1 MFWSCNDGKVASS
14 FIKIF
19 TQMTLNQV
27 KQVLRLLFKEKRIT
41 IINIIGLSI
50 SLACALFMLLWVQ
63 HELSYDRFHAD
74 FERIYRVEE
83 DQYYSN
89 AEPYHVNVTPFV
101 SGPVW
106 KDEVP
111 EIEEQCRLAF
121 RGGHLFT
128 EGENKFFEDGI
139 AVVDSSFFDMFTFLF
154 KYGTKEDVLRE
165 PNTMVITEELATK
178 YFGDDNP
185 VGRTIQVNQE
195 KPFTVSAVIED
206 PPSNSILGF
215 KVLFPWNYLSLE
227 DRNND
232 SWGSNSIMTVVKLQ
246 EGAVDSIVS
255 RKITE
260 VTNIYKENNT
270 IDYMVAPFSRIH
282 LHSYFGFGRSPGAIL
297 YVYIFGAIAFFV
309 LLIACINFMNLATA
323 RSSIRA
329 KEIGLRKV
337 NGASRWQLVQ
347 QYLTESF
354 VQTLISVLLAFLLVL
369 ALLNQFNHISGK
381 DIEPAGLFSSQFL
394 LGILAVLVLTT
405 LLAGSYP
412 ALYLSALRPIRAIRE
427 QNDQRTGSGL
437 LRKILVVFQFTLAVI
452 LITGAMVAT
461 RQLTYMRN
469 ADLGYNKNNLVH
481 IPLRGNLNQE
491 YETLKQ
497 SFMENPGVL
506 NATASMQPPYR
517 IGSNSSGINW
527 EGKDPELE
535 VLVSFTGVHYDFVET
550 MGITLQGG
558 RDFSDSYPSD
568 IYNSDTLANWIIN
581 KTLANIIGKE
591 DIVGMDLTFM
601 GIHGQIVGV
610 MEDYHFKPLG
620 DEIEPMALAPL
631 PLDMLMH
638 MVVRLD
644 DKQPEEALAFMKETW
659 EEMLPQYPFD
669 YTYVDEAID
678 NMYRGE
684 ERMSILLK
692 IFTVVAMIIASL
704 GLFALASFT
713 AQRRTKE
720 IGIRKSMGAMQ
731 HQITLMMIRDFSLY
745 VLISLVIALPAVWF
759 IANRWLKEFSFR
771 IELKAD
777 LFIITALAT
786 TIVAILTVLYH
797 AFRSARTNPVLAL
810 RYE

>member
-1 MFWSCNDGKVASS
+1 
-14 FIKIF
+14 
-19 TQMTLNQV
+19 MTLV
-27 KQVLRLLFKEKRIT
+27 KMKQALRLVFKERRIT

-63 HELSYDRFHAD
+63 HELSFDRFHAD
-74 FERIYRVEE
+74 FDRLYRVEE

-111 EIEEQCRLAF
+111 EIVEQCRLAF

-128 EGENKFFEDGI
+128 EGDNKFFEDGI
-139 AVVDSSFFDMFTFLF
+139 VVVDSTFFDMFSF
-154 KYGTKEDVLRE
+154 KFKFGSKDGVLRE
-165 PNTMVITEELATK
+165 PNTMVITEEMATK
-178 YFGDDNP
+178 YFGDANP
-185 VGRTIQVNQE
+185 VGRNIRVNQDLE
-195 KPFTVSAVIED
+195 FTISAVIED
-206 PPSNSILGF
+206 PPSNTILDF

-232 SWGSNSIMTVVKLQ
+232 NWGTNSIMTTVKLQ

-260 VTNIYKENNT
+260 VTDIYKENNT

-282 LHSYFGFGRSPGAIL
+282 LHSYFGFGKSPGAIM

-309 LLIACINFMNLATA
+309 LLIACINFMNLSTA

-337 NGASRWQLVQ
+337 NGASRMHLVQ

-354 VQTLISVLLAFLLVL
+354 VQTLISVVLAFLIVL
-369 ALLNQFNHISGK
+369 ALLNKFNQISGK
-381 DIEPAGLFSSQFL
+381 DIAAAGLFTSQFL
-394 LGILAVLVLTT
+394 LGILGVLVVTT

-412 ALYLSALRPIRAIRE
+412 ALYLSAMRPVRAIRE
-427 QNDQRTGSGL
+427 QTDQRSGSGL

-461 RQLTYMRN
+461 RQLTYMRS
-469 ADLGYNKNNLVH
+469 ADLGFNKYNLVH

-491 YETLKQ
+491 YESLKQ
-497 SFMENPGVL
+497 SFMEHPGVL
-506 NATASMQPPYR
+506 NATASQQAPYR
-517 IGSNSSGINW
+517 IGSNSSGIDW
-527 EGKDPELE
+527 EGKDPELD
-535 VLVSFTGVHYDFVET
+535 VLVSFTGVHYNFIET
-550 MGITLQGG
+550 MGITLRGG
-558 RDFSDSYPSD
+558 RDFSMDYPSD
-568 IYNSDTLANWIIN
+568 MYNNDTLANWIIN
-581 KTLANIIGKE
+581 STLADIIGKE
-591 DIVGMDLTFM
+591 EIVGMNLTFM
-601 GIHGQIVGV
+601 GIQGQVVGL

-620 DEIEPMALAPL
+620 DEIEPMAIAPV
-631 PLDMLMH
+631 PAEMLMN
-638 MVVRLD
+638 MVVRLA
-644 DKQPEEALAFMKETW
+644 PERPREALSFIQEKW

-669 YTYVDEAID
+669 YTYVEENID

-692 IFTVVAMIIASL
+692 IFMVVAMVIASL

-713 AQRRTKE
+713 AQRRTRE
-720 IGIRKSMGAMQ
+720 MGIRKTMGALE
-731 HQITLMMIRDFSLY
+731 HQITLMMIRDFSFY
-745 VLISLVIALPAVWF
+745 VLISLLIALPTVWF
-759 IANRWLKEFSFR
+759 IANRWLEEFSFR
-771 IELKAD
+771 IALKPD
-777 LFIITALAT
+777 LFLLTALVTAT
-786 TIVAILTVLYH
+786 VAILTVLYH
-797 AFRSARTNPVLAL
+797 AFRTARTNPVLAL

>member
-1 MFWSCNDGKVASS
+1 M
-14 FIKIF
+14 IP
-19 TQMTLNQV
+19 NQL
-27 KQVLRLLFKEKRIT
+27 KQVLRLLFKERRIT
-41 IINIIGLSI
+41 IINIIGLSV

-63 HELSYDRFHAD
+63 HELSFDRFHTD
-74 FERIYRVEE
+74 FDRLYRVEE

-139 AVVDSSFFDMFTFLF
+139 VVVDSSFFDMFTYGF
-154 KYGTKEDVLRE
+154 KYGNKQGSLRE

-178 YFGDDNP
+178 YFGDADP
-185 VGRTIQVNQE
+185 VGRTIQVNQDLI
-195 KPFTVSAVIED
+195 FTVSAVIED
-206 PPSNSILGF
+206 PPSNSILDF

-227 DRNND
+227 DRNED

-270 IDYMVAPFSRIH
+270 IDYMVAPFARIH
-282 LHSYFGFGRSPGAIL
+282 LHGYFGFGRSPGAIL

-309 LLIACINFMNLATA
+309 LLIACINFMNLSTA

-337 NGASRWQLVQ
+337 NGASRLQLVR

-354 VQTLISVLLAFLLVL
+354 IQTLISVVLAFLLVL
-369 ALLNQFNHISGK
+369 VLLNQFNHISGK
-381 DIEPAGLFSSQFL
+381 DIEPAGLFSLRFL
-394 LGILAVLVLTT
+394 LGILGVLVVTT

-412 ALYLSALRPIRAIRE
+412 ALYLSALRPVRAIRE
-427 QNDQRTGSGL
+427 QNDQRSGSGL
-437 LRKILVVFQFTLAVI
+437 LRKILVVFQFSLAVI

-461 RQLTYMRN
+461 RQLTYMRS
-469 ADLGYNKNNLVH
+469 ADLGYDKYNLVH

-491 YETLKQ
+491 YEMLKQ
-497 SFMENPGVL
+497 TFKEHPGVL
-506 NATASMQPPYR
+506 NATASMQAPYR
-517 IGSNSSGINW
+517 IGSNSSGIDW
-527 EGKDPELE
+527 EGKDPELD
-535 VLVSFTGVHYDFVET
+535 VLVSFTGVHYNFTET
-550 MGITLQGG
+550 MGITLRGG
-558 RDFSDSYPSD
+558 RDFTEDFPSD
-568 IYNSDTLANWIIN
+568 MLSFSDTTSNWIIN
-581 KTLANIIGKE
+581 ATLADIIDKE

-601 GIHGQIVGV
+601 GIHGQVVGL

-620 DEIEPMALAPL
+620 AEIEPMALAPV
-631 PLDMLMH
+631 PAEMLMS
-638 MVVRLD
+638 MVVRLAPE
-644 DKQPEEALAFMKETW
+644 QPQMALAFIQEKW
-659 EEMLPQYPFD
+659 EELLPQYPFD
-669 YTYVDEAID
+669 YTYVEEAVD
-678 NMYRGE
+678 NMYLGE
-684 ERMSILLK
+684 ERMAILLK
-692 IFTVVAMIIASL
+692 IFTAVAMIIAAL

-720 IGIRKSMGAMQ
+720 IGIRKSMGAME

-759 IANRWLKEFSFR
+759 IADRWLEEFSFR
-771 IELKAD
+771 IALKPD
-777 LFIITALAT
+777 LFVWTALST
-786 TIVAILTVLYH
+786 TAVAILTVLYH

>member
-1 MFWSCNDGKVASS
+1 
-14 FIKIF
+14 
-19 TQMTLNQV
+19 MTLKQL

-63 HELSYDRFHAD
+63 HELSFDRFHTD
-74 FERIYRVEE
+74 FDRLYRVEE
-83 DQYYSN
+83 DQYYSD

-106 KDEVP
+106 KEEVP

-128 EGENKFFEDGI
+128 QGENKFFEDGI
-139 AVVDSSFFDMFTFLF
+139 VVVDSSFFDMFTFPF
-154 KYGTKEDVLRE
+154 KYGNKEDVLRE
-165 PNTMVITEELATK
+165 PNTMVLTEEVATK
-178 YFGDDNP
+178 YFGDQNP
-185 VGRTIQVNQE
+185 VGQTILVNQDQ
-195 KPFTVSAVIED
+195 PFTVSAVIED
-206 PPSNSILGF
+206 PPSNTILGF
-215 KVLFPWNYLSLE
+215 KVLFPWNYLTLE
-227 DRNND
+227 DRNED
-232 SWGSNSIMTVVKLQ
+232 SWGTNSIMTCVKLQ

-282 LHSYFGFGRSPGAIL
+282 LHGYFGFGRSPGAIL

-337 NGASRWQLVQ
+337 NGASRWHLVQ
-347 QYLTESF
+347 QYLSESF
-354 VQTLISVLLAFLLVL
+354 VQTLISVVLAFLLVL
-369 ALLNQFNHISGK
+369 ALLNKFNHISGK
-381 DIEPAGLFSSQFL
+381 DIVPAGLFASQFL
-394 LGILAVLVLTT
+394 LGILGVLVVTT

-412 ALYLSALRPIRAIRE
+412 ALYLSALRPVRAIRE

-461 RQLTYMRN
+461 RQLTFMRN
-469 ADLGYNKNNLVH
+469 ADLGYNKHNLVH

-497 SFMENPGVL
+497 SFMEHPGVL
-506 NATASMQPPYR
+506 NATASMQAPYR

-527 EGKDPELE
+527 EGKDPEQD
-535 VLVSFTGVHYDFVET
+535 VLVSFTGVHHDFVET

-558 RDFSDSYPSD
+558 RDFSDAFPSD
-568 IYNSDTLANWIIN
+568 MFSSDTLANWIIN
-581 KTLANIIGKE
+581 TTLADIIGKE
-591 DIVGMDLTFM
+591 EVVGMDLTFM
-601 GIHGQIVGV
+601 GIHGQVVGV
-610 MEDYHFKPLG
+610 MKDYHFKPLG

-631 PLDMLMH
+631 PPEMLQH

-644 DKQPEEALAFMKETW
+644 DHAPQEALASMQETW

-669 YTYVDEAID
+669 FTYVDEAID

-720 IGIRKSMGAMQ
+720 IGIRKSMGAME

-745 VLISLVIALPAVWF
+745 VLISLVIALPSVWF

-771 IELKAD
+771 IDLKAD
-777 LFIITALAT
+777 LFVITALAT
-786 TIVAILTVLYH
+786 ATVAILTVLYH
-797 AFRSARTNPVLAL
+797 AIRSARTNPVLAL

>member
-1 MFWSCNDGKVASS
+1 MS
-14 FIKIF
+14 
-19 TQMTLNQV
+19 LNILN
-27 KQVLRLLFKEKRIT
+27 QVLRLLFKEKRIT
-41 IINIIGLSI
+41 IINIIGLSV

-63 HELSYDRFHAD
+63 QELSYDRFHTESD
-74 FERIYRVEE
+74 RLYRVEE

-89 AEPYHVNVTPFV
+89 AEPYHVNVTPYV

-121 RGGHLFT
+121 RGGLLFT
-128 EGENKFFEDGI
+128 EEENKFFEDGI
-139 AVVDSSFFDMFTFLF
+139 VVVDSSFFDMFTFDF
-154 KYGTKEDVLRE
+154 KYGNKDRVLRE

-178 YFGDDNP
+178 YFGDTDP
-185 VGRTIQVNQE
+185 VGKTIQVDQDLI
-195 KPFTVSAVIED
+195 FTISGVIED
-206 PPSNSILGF
+206 PPSNTILGF
-215 KVLFPWNYLSLE
+215 KVLFPWNYLTLE

-232 SWGSNSIMTVVKLQ
+232 TWSSNSIMTCVKLQ
-246 EGAVDSIVS
+246 EGAVDTIVN

-270 IDYMVAPFSRIH
+270 IDYMVAPFSKIH
-282 LHSYFGFGRSPGAIL
+282 LHSYFGFGKSPGAIL

-309 LLIACINFMNLATA
+309 LLIACINFMNLSTA

-337 NGASRWQLVQ
+337 NGASRMHLVR

-354 VQTLISVLLAFLLVL
+354 VQTLLSVVVAFLLVL
-369 ALLNQFNHISGK
+369 ALLNKFNHISGK
-381 DIEPAGLFSSQFL
+381 DIEPAELFAGQFL
-394 LGILAVLVLTT
+394 LGILGVLVVTT

-412 ALYLSALRPIRAIRE
+412 ALYLSALRPLRAIRE
-427 QNDQRTGSGL
+427 QTDQRTGSGL

-452 LITGAMVAT
+452 LITGAMVVT
-461 RQLTYMRN
+461 RQLTFMRN
-469 ADLGYNKNNLVH
+469 ADLGYNKQNLVH
-481 IPLRGNLNQE
+481 IALQGNLNQE
-491 YETLKQ
+491 YEILKET
-497 SFMENPGVL
+497 FGEHPGVL

-527 EGKDPELE
+527 EGKDPEQD
-535 VLVSFTGVHYDFVET
+535 VLVSFTGVHHNFTET
-550 MGITLQGG
+550 MGITLQSG
-558 RDFSDSYPSD
+558 RDFTGDFPSD
-568 IYNSDTLANWIIN
+568 MYNSDTLANWIIN
-581 KTLANIIGKE
+581 TTLADIIDKE
-591 DIVGMDLTFM
+591 EIVGMNLTFM
-601 GIHGQIVGV
+601 GIHGQVVGV
-610 MEDYHFKPLG
+610 MEDFHFKPLG

-631 PLDMLMH
+631 PAEMLQH
-638 MVVRLD
+638 MVVRLAANEPQ
-644 DKQPEEALAFMKETW
+644 KALTFMQEKW
-659 EEMLPQYPFD
+659 EEMLPQYPFE
-669 YTYVDEAID
+669 YTYVEEAID

-684 ERMSILLK
+684 EKMAILLK

-720 IGIRKSMGAMQ
+720 IGIRKSMGAME

-745 VLISLVIALPAVWF
+745 VLISLLIALPAVWF

-771 IELKAD
+771 IELKPD
-777 LFIITALAT
+777 LFVLTALVT
-786 TIVAILTVLYH
+786 TTVAILTVLYH

>member
-1 MFWSCNDGKVASS
+1 MS
-14 FIKIF
+14 F
-19 TQMTLNQV
+19 NQL

-41 IINIIGLSI
+41 IINIIGLSV

-63 HELSYDRFHAD
+63 HELSFDRFHTD
-74 FERIYRVEE
+74 FDRLYRVEE

-89 AEPYHVNVTPFV
+89 AEPYHVNVTPYV

-121 RGGHLFT
+121 QGGHLFT

-139 AVVDSSFFDMFTFLF
+139 VVVDSSFFDMFTFDF
-154 KYGTKEDVLRE
+154 VFGNKEGVLRE

-178 YFGDDNP
+178 YFGDTDP
-185 VGRTIQVNQE
+185 VGRTIQVNQDLI
-195 KPFTVSAVIED
+195 FTISAVIED

-215 KVLFPWNYLSLE
+215 KILFPWNYLTLE
-227 DRNND
+227 NRNND
-232 SWGSNSIMTVVKLQ
+232 TWQSNSIMTCVKLQ
-246 EGAVDSIVS
+246 EGAVDSIVN

-260 VTNIYKENNT
+260 VTNIYKEDNT
-270 IDYMVAPFSRIH
+270 IDYMVAPFSKIH

-309 LLIACINFMNLATA
+309 LLIACINFMNLSTA

-337 NGASRWQLVQ
+337 NGASRMHLVR

-354 VQTLISVLLAFLLVL
+354 IQTLISVVLAFLLVL
-369 ALLNQFNHISGK
+369 ALLNKFNQISGK
-381 DIEPAGLFSSQFL
+381 DIEPAGLFGLQFL
-394 LGILAVLVLTT
+394 LGILGVLVVTT

-412 ALYLSALRPIRAIRE
+412 ALYLSALKPLRAIRE
-427 QNDQRTGSGL
+427 QTDQRTGSGL

-461 RQLTYMRN
+461 RQLTYMRS
-469 ADLGYNKNNLVH
+469 ADLGYNKNNLLH
-481 IPLRGNLNQE
+481 IALRGNLNQE
-491 YETLKQ
+491 YEMLKQ
-497 SFMENPGVL
+497 SFMEFPGVL
-506 NATASMQPPYR
+506 NATASMQAPYR

-527 EGKDPELE
+527 EGKDMEQD
-535 VLVSFTGVHYDFVET
+535 VLVSFTGVHHNFIET
-550 MGITLQGG
+550 MGITLRSG
-558 RDFSDSYPSD
+558 RDFTDQYPSD
-568 IYNSDTLANWIIN
+568 LYHNDTLANWIIN
-581 KTLANIIGKE
+581 ATLADIIGKE
-591 DIVGMDLTFM
+591 EIVGMDLTFM
-601 GIHGQIVGV
+601 GIHGQVVGV

-620 DEIEPMALAPL
+620 NEIEPMAIAPM
-631 PLDMLMH
+631 PLEYLGH
-638 MVVRLD
+638 MVVRLSD
-644 DKQPEEALAFMKETW
+644 NEPQEALAFIQEKW
-659 EEMLPQYPFD
+659 EEILPQYPFD
-669 YTYVDEAID
+669 YTYVEEAID
-678 NMYRGE
+678 NMYQGE

-692 IFTVVAMIIASL
+692 IFTVVAMIIAAL

-720 IGIRKSMGAMQ
+720 IGIRKSMGAMEY
-731 HQITLMMIRDFSLY
+731 QITLMMIRDFSLY

-759 IANRWLKEFSFR
+759 IATRWLKEFSFR
-771 IELKAD
+771 IELKPD
-777 LFIITALAT
+777 LFILTALAT
-786 TIVAILTVLYH
+786 STVAILTVLYH
-797 AFRSARTNPVLAL
+797 AFRSARTNPILAL

>member
-1 MFWSCNDGKVASS
+1 MA
-14 FIKIF
+14 
-19 TQMTLNQV
+19 LNKL
-27 KQVLRLLFKEKRIT
+27 KQALRLLFKERRIT
-41 IINIIGLSI
+41 LINITGLSI

-63 HELSYDRFHAD
+63 HELSYDRFHKD
-74 FERIYRVEE
+74 FDRLYRVEE

-139 AVVDSSFFDMFTFLF
+139 VVVDSSFFDLF
-154 KYGTKEDVLRE
+154 SFEFIYGNKEGVLRE
-165 PNTMVITEELATK
+165 PNTMVITRELATK
-178 YFGDDNP
+178 YFGNTDP
-185 VGRTIQVNQE
+185 VGRSILVNQE
-195 KPFTVSAVIED
+195 KQFTISAVIED
-206 PPSNSILGF
+206 PPSNSILDF
-215 KVLFPWNYLSLE
+215 KVLFPWNYLTLE
-227 DRNND
+227 DRSNDTWNN
-232 SWGSNSIMTVVKLQ
+232 NAIQTLVKLQ
-246 EGAVDSIVS
+246 KGSVDTIVG

-270 IDYMVAPFSRIH
+270 IDFSVAPFSRIH
-282 LHSYFGFGRSPGAIL
+282 LHSYFGFGKSPGAIL
-297 YVYIFGAIAFFV
+297 YVYIFGAIAIFV
-309 LLIACINFMNLATA
+309 LLIACINFMNLSTA
-323 RSSIRA
+323 RASIRA

-337 NGASRWQLVQ
+337 NGASRMQLVR

-354 VQTLISVLLAFLLVL
+354 VQTLLSVLVAFLLVL
-369 ALLNQFNHISGK
+369 ILLNQFNHISGK
-381 DIEPAGLFSSQFL
+381 DIEASGLFSIQFL
-394 LGILAVLVLTT
+394 LGILGVLALTA

-412 ALYLSALRPIRAIRE
+412 ALYLSALKPVRAIRE
-427 QNDQRTGSGL
+427 QTDQRTGSGL

-461 RQLTYMRN
+461 RQLTYMRS
-469 ADLGYNKNNLVH
+469 ADLGYNKFNLVH

-497 SFMENPGVL
+497 SFLEYPGVL

-517 IGSNSSGINW
+517 IGSNSSNIDW
-527 EGKDPELE
+527 EGKDPELD
-535 VLVSFTGVHYDFVET
+535 VLVSFTGVHYSFIET
-550 MGITLQGG
+550 MGITLREG
-558 RDFSDSYPSD
+558 RDFSMDHPAD
-568 IYNSDTLANWIIN
+568 MYNSDTLGNWIIN
-581 KTLANIIGKE
+581 ATLADIIGKE
-591 DIVGMDLTFM
+591 EIVGMNLSFM
-601 GIHGQIVGV
+601 GIQGQVVGV

-631 PLDMLMH
+631 PAEMLRN
-638 MVVRLD
+638 MVLRVAPD
-644 DKQPEEALAFMKETW
+644 QPQEALAFMQEKW
-659 EEMLPQYPFD
+659 EEILPQYPFD
-669 YTYVDEAID
+669 YTYVEESID
-678 NMYRGE
+678 KMYQGE

-720 IGIRKSMGAMQ
+720 IGIRKSMGAREG
-731 HQITLMMIRDFSLY
+731 QITVMMIRDFSLY
-745 VLISLVIALPAVWF
+745 ILISLLIALPAVWI
-759 IANRWLKEFSFR
+759 IARSWLSQFSFR
-771 IELKAD
+771 IELKPD
-777 LFIITALAT
+777 LFVLTALAT
-786 TIVAILTVLYH
+786 AAVAILTVLYH
-797 AFRSARTNPVLAL
+797 AFRTARINPVLAL

>member
-1 MFWSCNDGKVASS
+1 MSL
-14 FIKIF
+14 
-19 TQMTLNQV
+19 QQL
-27 KQVLRLLFKEKRIT
+27 KQALRLLSKEKRIT
-41 IINIIGLSI
+41 IINIIGLSV

-63 HELSYDRFHAD
+63 HELSYDRFHED
-74 FERIYRVEE
+74 FDRLYRVEE

-128 EGENKFFEDGI
+128 EGDNKFFEDGI
-139 AVVDSSFFDMFTFLF
+139 VVVDSSFFDMFTFDF
-154 KYGTKEDVLRE
+154 IYGNKEGVLQE
-165 PNTMVITEELATK
+165 PNTMVITEELSTK
-178 YFGDDNP
+178 YFGDEDP
-185 VGRTIQVNQE
+185 VGRSIQVNQDLI
-195 KPFTVSAVIED
+195 FTVSAVIED

-215 KVLFPWNYLSLE
+215 KVLFPWNYLTPE
-227 DRNND
+227 QRNND
-232 SWGSNSIMTVVKLQ
+232 SWGSNSIMTCVKLQ
-246 EGAVDSIVS
+246 EGAVDTVVN

-260 VTNIYKENNT
+260 VTDIYKEGNT
-270 IDYMVAPFSRIH
+270 IDFMVAPFHRIH

-309 LLIACINFMNLATA
+309 LLIACINFMNLSTA

-337 NGASRWQLVQ
+337 NGASRMHLIR

-354 VQTLISVLLAFLLVL
+354 LQTLISVVVAFLLVL
-369 ALLNQFNHISGK
+369 ALLNKFNLISGK
-381 DIEPAGLFSSQFL
+381 DIEPAALFGGQFL
-394 LGILAVLVLTT
+394 LGILGVLVITT

-412 ALYLSALRPIRAIRE
+412 ALYLSALRPVRAIRE
-427 QNDQRTGSGL
+427 QTDQRTGSGL

-452 LITGAMVAT
+452 LITGALVAT
-461 RQLTYMRN
+461 RQLTFMRS
-469 ADLGYNKNNLVH
+469 ADLGYNKHNLLH

-491 YETLKQ
+491 YDLLKQ
-497 SFMENPGVL
+497 SFEEHPGVL
-506 NATASMQPPYR
+506 NTTASMEPPYR
-517 IGSNSSGINW
+517 IGSNSSGIDW
-527 EGKDPELE
+527 EGKDPELN
-535 VLVSFTGVHYDFVET
+535 VLVSFTGVHHNFTET
-550 MGITLQGG
+550 MGITLQAG
-558 RDFSDSYPSD
+558 RDFSDEYPSD
-568 IYNSDTLANWIIN
+568 MYHDDTLANFIIN
-581 KTLANIIGKE
+581 GTLAEIIGKE
-591 DIVGMDLTFM
+591 EIVGMDLRFM
-601 GIHGQIVGV
+601 GIHGQVVGL

-631 PLDMLMH
+631 PADNLRN
-638 MVVRLD
+638 MVVRLSD
-644 DKQPEEALAFMKETW
+644 TQPQAALDFIREKWQEL
-659 EEMLPQYPFD
+659 LPQYPFD
-669 YTYVDEAID
+669 YTYVEEAID

-692 IFTVVAMIIASL
+692 IFTVVAMIIAAL

-720 IGIRKSMGAMQ
+720 IGIRKSMGAME
-731 HQITLMMIRDFSLY
+731 HQITVMMIRDFSLY
-745 VLISLVIALPAVWF
+745 VLISLLIALPSVWF

-771 IELKAD
+771 IDLKAD
-777 LFIITALAT
+777 LFIITALVT

>member
-1 MFWSCNDGKVASS
+1 MA
-14 FIKIF
+14 
-19 TQMTLNQV
+19 LNRL
-27 KQVLRLLFKEKRIT
+27 KQALRLLFKERRIT
-41 IINIIGLSI
+41 VINIIGLSV

-63 HELSYDRFHAD
+63 HELSYDRFHND
-74 FERIYRVEE
+74 FDRLYRVEE

-121 RGGHLFT
+121 QGGHLFT

-139 AVVDSSFFDMFTFLF
+139 IVVDSSFFDMFTFAF
-154 KYGTKEDVLRE
+154 KFGNKTSVLRD

-178 YFGDDNP
+178 YFGDADP
-185 VGRTIQVNQE
+185 VGHTLLVNQDLH
-195 KPFTVSAVIED
+195 FTISAVIEN
-206 PPSNSILGF
+206 PPSNSILNF
-215 KVLFPWNYLSLE
+215 KALFPWNYLSLE
-227 DRNND
+227 DRNSD
-232 SWGSNSIMTVVKLQ
+232 SWNTNSIMTLVKLQ
-246 EGAVDSIVS
+246 ENAEDTVVN

-270 IDYMVAPFSRIH
+270 IDFMVAPFSKIH
-282 LHSYFGFGRSPGAIL
+282 LHSYFGFGKSPGAIL

-309 LLIACINFMNLATA
+309 LLIACINFMNLSTA

-337 NGASRWQLVQ
+337 NGASRMHLIR

-354 VQTLISVLLAFLLVL
+354 VQTLISVVVAFLLVL
-369 ALLNQFNHISGK
+369 VLLNKFNHISGK
-381 DIEPAGLFSSQFL
+381 DIEPAGLFSVQFL
-394 LGILAVLVLTT
+394 LGILGVLLVTT

-412 ALYLSALRPIRAIRE
+412 ALYLSALRPVQAIRE
-427 QNDQRTGSGL
+427 QTDQRTGSGL

-452 LITGAMVAT
+452 LITGALVAT
-461 RQLTYMRN
+461 RQLTFMRS
-469 ADLGYNKNNLVH
+469 ADLGYNKFNLVH

-497 SFMENPGVL
+497 IFMESPGVL
-506 NATASMQPPYR
+506 NATASMQAPYR

-527 EGKDPELE
+527 EGKDPELD
-535 VLVSFTGVHYDFVET
+535 VLVSFTGVHHNFIET
-550 MGITLQGG
+550 MGITLRGG
-558 RDFSDSYPSD
+558 RDFNMDYPSD
-568 IYNSDTLANWIIN
+568 MYNSDTLANWIIN
-581 KTLANIIGKE
+581 TTLADIIGKE
-591 DIVGMDLTFM
+591 EIVGMNLEFM
-601 GIHGQIVGV
+601 GIHGQVVGV

-620 DEIEPMALAPL
+620 DEIEPMALAPF
-631 PLDMLMH
+631 PAEMLSN
-638 MVVRLD
+638 MVIRLA
-644 DKQPEEALAFMKETW
+644 PEKPQEALAFLQEKW

-669 YTYVDEAID
+669 YTYVEENID

-692 IFTVVAMIIASL
+692 IFTLVAMLIASL

-720 IGIRKSMGAMQ
+720 IGIRKSMGAQ
-731 HQITLMMIRDFSLY
+731 EHQITLMMIRDFSLY
-745 VLISLVIALPAVWF
+745 VLISLVIALPSVWF
-759 IANRWLKEFSFR
+759 IADRWLKEFSFR
-771 IELKAD
+771 IELKPD
-777 LFIITALAT
+777 LFILTAVTTAT
-786 TIVAILTVLYH
+786 VAVLTVLYH
-797 AFRSARTNPVLAL
+797 AFKTARTNPVLAL